1 MKKNPW
7 EQDGIINQ
15 MFDQWEKDYER
26 HFKAIE
32 IDFENLNW
40 KLDISLD
47 GLNDVKSHV
56 NGLENEIIHIKASR
70 RVDYIDKPQITSHL
84 SNLGH

>member
-1 MKKNPW
+1 MKSNPW
-7 EQDGIINQ
+7 EQDGIIGQ

-32 IDFENLNW
+32 IDFENLNR

-56 NGLENEIIHIKASR
+56 NCLESEIVHIK
-70 RVDYIDKPQITSHL
+70 T
-84 SNLGH
+84 